1 MLRRCLNSAK
11 LFLILAFCF
20 VLFSCSSF
28 DATSPQ
34 DYVGPLAPEPNV
46 APAAVHQKTN
56 AVPAPAGEP
65 NTVGI
70 SPAVEL
76 SPQDNTLKITITQAT
91 LIALKNNRSLIV
103 QQFNPRIS
111 RTLEEQQLS
120 VFDPD
125 ITAGLSKSRTQF
137 QTIPNPPGWGSFS
150 SLTNDLSANVAISK
164 FFPTGTTLSLDGS
177 TDDLSG
183 SFLNQPFVT
192 TRAGLSLTQSLL
204 RGFGTSVNL
213 ASVEQA
219 RLDTKTSQYELR
231 GFVEGLVA
239 QIEETY
245 WDYALA
251 EEQIDIVNQSL
262 EIAQR
267 QLDETKERISVGD
280 LAKSD
285 LVAAQAELALRQED
299 LINAQSAL
307 AKTKLNLLRL
317 INPPETNLWDRQ
329 IVLQTAPENP
339 TEQLDNVETH
349 VALARQMRPEL
360 NQAKLLL
367 QRDELEVVKTRNGL
381 LPQLDVFITLG
392 RTGYA
397 DSFAK
402 SINGIRNENNY
413 DIMGGVIFEYPLL
426 NRSAQAQN
434 IRVRVSRDQ
443 AHESINNLS
452 QLVEVDVRNA
462 YLEIIH
468 AGQQVTAT
476 TASRKLQEEK
486 LQIETEKFKVGSSTS
501 LLVAQAQRDFLASRI
516 AEVQAVVNHIKA
528 YIELYRLEGS
538 LLERRGIASPG
549 REIVKLSD
557 TPVP

>member
-1 MLRRCLNSAK
+1 M
-11 LFLILAFCF
+11 
-20 VLFSCSSF
+20 
-28 DATSPQ
+28 
-34 DYVGPLAPEPNV
+34 
-46 APAAVHQKTN
+46 
-56 AVPAPAGEP
+56 
-65 NTVGI
+65 
-70 SPAVEL
+70 
-76 SPQDNTLKITITQAT
+76 
-91 LIALKNNRSLIV
+91 
-103 QQFNPRIS
+103 
-111 RTLEEQQLS
+111 
-120 VFDPD
+120 
-125 ITAGLSKSRTQF
+125 
-137 QTIPNPPGWGSFS
+137 
-150 SLTNDLSANVAISK
+150 
-164 FFPTGTTLSLDGS
+164 
-177 TDDLSG
+177 
-183 SFLNQPFVT
+183 
-192 TRAGLSLTQSLL
+192 
-204 RGFGTSVNL
+204 
-213 ASVEQA
+213 
-219 RLDTKTSQYELR
+219 
-231 GFVEGLVA
+231 EGLVA

-267 QLDETKERISVGD
+267 QMDETKERISVGD

-299 LINAQSAL
+299 LINAQSAF

-317 INPPETNLWDRQ
+317 INPPGTNLWDRQ

-349 VALARQMRPEL
+349 VALARQMRPEM
-360 NQAKLLL
+360 NQAKLLW

-413 DIMGGVIFEYPLL
+413 DITGGIIFEYPLL

-434 IRVRVSRDQ
+434 IRARVSRDQ

-462 YLEIIH
+462 CLEIIH

-501 LLVAQAQRDFLASRI
+501 LLVAQVQRDFLASRL

-557 TPVP
+557 TPAP

>member
-1 MLRRCLNSAK
+1 LNSAK
-11 LFLILAFCF
+11 IFLILASCF

-34 DYVGPLAPEPNV
+34 DYVGPLVPEPNV
-46 APAAVHQKTN
+46 APAAVRQKTN

-125 ITAGLSKSRTQF
+125 ITAGLSKSRTQS
-137 QTIPNPPGWGSFS
+137 QTIPNPGLGSFS

-164 FFPTGTTLSLDGS
+164 FFPTGTTLSLNGI

-183 SFLNQPFVT
+183 SFLKQPFVT

-317 INPPETNLWDRQ
+317 INPPGTNLWDRQ

-360 NQAKLLL
+360 NQAKLLW

-402 SINGIRNENNY
+402 SIDGIRNENNY
-413 DIMGGVIFEYPLL
+413 DITGGIIFEYPLL

-434 IRVRVSRDQ
+434 IRARVSRDQ

-468 AGQQVTAT
+468 ASQQVTAT

-501 LLVAQAQRDFLASRI
+501 LLVAQAQRDFLASRL
-516 AEVQAVVNHIKA
+516 AEAQAVVNHIKA

>member
-1 MLRRCLNSAK
+1 MLGRCWNSAK
-11 LFLILAFCF
+11 LVLVLASCLA
-20 VLFSCSSF
+20 LFSCSNF
-28 DATSPQ
+28 DAASSQ
-34 DYVGPLAPEPNV
+34 DYVGPLRPEPSA
-46 APAAVHQKTN
+46 APAKTSAV
-56 AVPAPAGEP
+56 PAGEP
-65 NTVGI
+65 NTAGI
-70 SPAVEL
+70 SPAV
-76 SPQDNTLKITITQAT
+76 QDNTLKITVTQAT
-91 LIALKNNRSLIV
+91 LIALKNNKSLIV
-103 QQFNPRIS
+103 QQFNPQIS

-125 ITAGLSKSRTQF
+125 ITASLSKSRTQS
-137 QTIPNPPGWGSFS
+137 QTIPRPGLGSFS
-150 SLTNDLSANVAISK
+150 SLTNDLSANVGISE

-177 TDDLSG
+177 TNDLSG

-192 TRAGLSLTQSLL
+192 TRAGLGVTQSLL

-231 GFVEGLVA
+231 GFVENLVA

-267 QLDETKERISVGD
+267 QLDETKERISV
-280 LAKSD
+280 SD
-285 LVAAQAELALRQED
+285 LSKSELVGAQAELALRQED

-317 INPPETNLWDRQ
+317 VNPPGTNLWDRQ

-339 TEQLDNVETH
+339 TEQLVDVETH
-349 VALARQMRPEL
+349 AALARQMRPEL
-360 NQAKLLL
+360 NQARLLW

-402 SINGIRNENNY
+402 SIDGIRNKNNY
-413 DIMGGVIFEYPLL
+413 DVTGGIIFEYPFL

-434 IRVRVSRDQ
+434 IRARVSRDQ

-501 LLVAQAQRDFLASRI
+501 LLIAQAQRDFLASRI
-516 AEVQAVVNHIKA
+516 AEAQAVVNHIKA

-549 REIVKLSD
+549 RESVKLSD
-557 TPVP
+557 TYSLK